1 MDWLPCSGGS
11 LGDLAESD
19 NIDWLQEE
27 LLDSDDCSG
36 VPPDDLAETESID
49 WLLEA
54 LQGSGVP
61 PGDLVESESIDWL
74 KEDGDKSYGT
84 SLMEPAG

>member
-11 LGDLAESD
+11 PGDLAESD
-19 NIDWLQEE
+19 NIDWLEEE

-36 VPPDDLAETESID
+36 VPPGDLA
-49 WLLEA
+49 
-54 LQGSGVP
+54 
-61 PGDLVESESIDWL
+61 ESESIDWL
-74 KEDGDKSYGT
+74 EEDGDKSYGT